1 VFEKSSYPAR
11 QAPHHQLDHRELQQH
26 FTRLHLA
33 LIVIAQAAL
42 PGIVNLSSSCEVWH
56 TRRMNTPASDN
67 CYKNPRFPA
76 EIISHGVWL
85 YVQFCLSYRDV
96 EERHCQVTWEAPKKH
111 PLGSYFGR
119 R

>member
-1 VFEKSSYPAR
+1 VFEKSSYTSR
-11 QAPHHQLDHRELQQH
+11 QAPHHQPDHRELQQR

-33 LIVIAQAAL
+33 LIVFAQAGL

-67 CYKNPRFPA
+67 RYKDHRFPA

-85 YVQFCLSYRDV
+85 YFRFCLSYRDV
-96 EERHCQVTWEAPKKH
+96 EERHCQGNWEAPKKL
-111 PLGSYFGR
+111 PLG
-119 R
+119 